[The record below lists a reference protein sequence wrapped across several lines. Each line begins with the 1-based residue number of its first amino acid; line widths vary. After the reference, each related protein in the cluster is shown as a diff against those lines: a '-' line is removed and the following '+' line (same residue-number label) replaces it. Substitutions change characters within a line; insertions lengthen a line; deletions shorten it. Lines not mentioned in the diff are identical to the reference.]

1 MALMHI
7 SVIPL
12 ATTTTSL
19 SPCIAELH
27 RELERQ
33 GATFRLTDMGT
44 EVEGSAEELLRLAHR
59 LHEIPFAHHARRV
72 VTCIQIDDRRDK
84 ETHLGDKVASVQRR
98 LAGTSDRKAPAA
110 SDANPPPAGA
120 EDTPATTETGTAS
133 QPTP

>member
-33 GATFRLTDMGT
+33 GATFRATDMGT
-44 EVEGSAEELLRLAHR
+44 EVEGSVKELLRLAQR

-72 VTCIQIDDRRDK
+72 ITCIHIDDRRDK
-84 ETHLGDKVASVQRR
+84 EVHLGDKVASLQRR
-98 LAGTSDRKAPAA
+98 LGRLDALQEAGDAPEQ
-110 SDANPPPAGA
+110 PPATDA
-120 EDTPATTETGTAS
+120 ARPETGAAPEAPPS
-133 QPTP
+133 S